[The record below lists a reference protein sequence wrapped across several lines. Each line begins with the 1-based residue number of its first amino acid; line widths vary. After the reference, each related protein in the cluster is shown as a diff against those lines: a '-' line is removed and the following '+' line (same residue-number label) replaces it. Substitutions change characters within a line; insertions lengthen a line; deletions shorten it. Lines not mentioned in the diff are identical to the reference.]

1 MLATAAPPGAPPP
14 GGDDWLHEVKWDG
27 MRLLVEVRDGRLRA
41 FSRTEA
47 DVTVSFPEL
56 AGLTAAGADLLLDG
70 EVVAFDEGRPSFA
83 ALAERMHVQDPRR
96 ARALAEVRP
105 VQLVVFD
112 VLRLYGVELLGR
124 TFDDRRATLERLEL
138 PEGPWQVP
146 GVFADGP
153 GLLEATRAQG
163 LEGIVS
169 KRRGSLY
176 HPGRRSRDWVKKP
189 HRSTQSCLVGG
200 WRPQTGTRSRL
211 GALLLGVPD
220 DEGLRF
226 VGRAGSGI
234 GGRLA
239 AVLGEALGPLQRS
252 DSPFVD
258 AVPRADA
265 VGSVWVEPRV
275 VVEISHL
282 GHGGQ
287 GRLRQPV
294 VLGLRPDV
302 PTEEVRDEP

>member
-70 EVVAFDEGRPSFA
+70 EVVAFDEGRPSLRGA
-83 ALAERMHVQDPRR
+83 RR
-96 ARALAEVRP
+96 ADARAGPAPGARA
-105 VQLVVFD
+105 
-112 VLRLYGVELLGR
+112 RRGAAGAGWWCSTCCGCTASSLLGR
-124 TFDDRRATLERLEL
+124 TFDDRRATLERLEP

-189 HRSTQSCLVGG
+189 HRSTQSLPGRRLAPADRHPLAAR
-200 WRPQTGTRSRL
+200 RPAARRAGRRGAAVRRPGRQRHRRQARRGARRGARTVAAQRLPVRRRRPARRRRRQRL
-211 GALLLGVPD
+211 GRAA
-220 DEGLRF
+220 RR
-226 VGRAGSGI
+226 GRDQ
-234 GGRLA
+234 
-239 AVLGEALGPLQRS
+239 P
-252 DSPFVD
+252 
-258 AVPRADA
+258 PRARRPGTA
-265 VGSVWVEPRV
+265 APARRARAAARRP
-275 VVEISHL
+275 
-282 GHGGQ
+282 HGG
-287 GRLRQPV
+287 GAR
-294 VLGLRPDV
+294 
-302 PTEEVRDEP
+302 